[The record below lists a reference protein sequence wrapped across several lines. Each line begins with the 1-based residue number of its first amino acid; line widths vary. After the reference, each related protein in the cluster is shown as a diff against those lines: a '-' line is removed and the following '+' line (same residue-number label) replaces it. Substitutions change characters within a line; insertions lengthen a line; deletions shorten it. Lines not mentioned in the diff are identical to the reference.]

1 MSLMTK
7 SQFQEYV
14 NKGGEDQIYID
25 PILDDSQAG
34 AVSFDLRLGGDF
46 LVSVRLSL
54 ELSNHSNNPIEL
66 IVGSRVV
73 QARFYMLEGKEAYLN
88 GKVKTRRPSIKIIGD
103 HKTTGSDMFFQ
114 ESRRDLGDPFLI
126 YPNQIVLATSLEYI
140 GLPNNIYADVIG
152 RSSYNRLGI
161 GVGSMFQPGF
171 RGCLSLE
178 LSNHSNNPIELIVG
192 SRVVQARFYMLE
204 GKEAYLNGKVRRK
217 YIGNVRPVAPRAS
230 RDVDLIKISKMTK

>member
-1 MSLMTK
+1 MSLMAK

-46 LVSVRLSL
+46 LVSV
-54 ELSNHSNNPIEL
+54 
-66 IVGSRVV
+66 
-73 QARFYMLEGKEAYLN
+73 Q
-88 GKVKTRRPSIKIIGD
+88 TRRPSIKIIGD